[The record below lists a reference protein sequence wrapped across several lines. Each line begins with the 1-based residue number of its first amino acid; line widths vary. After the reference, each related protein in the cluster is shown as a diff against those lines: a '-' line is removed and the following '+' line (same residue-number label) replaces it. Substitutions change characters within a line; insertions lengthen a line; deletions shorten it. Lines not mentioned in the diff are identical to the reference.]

1 MIRLNE
7 TPVELNGKKWFFY
20 GGVYQYGSLNGS
32 LGIIA
37 KGPRGGHFVMITEN
51 LVNYGKPTVGG
62 YIALNPVLGEKK
74 KYLGLE
80 EMVKEMFCEDEE
92 STLDMYNGYRT
103 LLKLKPEFEKM
114 IRDDDLK
121 GGKENE

>member
-7 TPVELNGKKWFFY
+7 KPVELNGKKWVFY

-37 KGPRGGHFVMITEN
+37 KGPRGGHYVMISEN
-51 LVNYGKPTVGG
+51 LFNYGKPTVGG
-62 YIALNPVLGEKK
+62 YIALTPELRRKK
-74 KYLGLE
+74 RYLGMAEL
-80 EMVKEMFCEDEE
+80 VKQKFCEDEE

-114 IRDDDLK
+114 IRDDDRK
-121 GGKENE
+121 GGKK